1 MVRYD
6 TILKVIDETVK
17 CISLKSIREQISP
30 TLKQITDSQDEYDC
44 LMNEITHFYR
54 DHYTKGYETVRYRV
68 SSKSESKVWENEGDE
83 FSVPTPT
90 DAQIYGEIGG
100 YFDNHNKFLLSIHN
114 HPKGSCYPSNG
125 DFENSEELKVKYM
138 IACGRDGI
146 SISKRQGSQYMDSVE
161 EALDEVDI
169 QINDGYKRDSDWKKF
184 KAEYDKGAMS
194 YDELN
199 LKTQRELQKYLQN
212 NVEKF
217 VSKQNKEFAN
227 KGVHILL
234 EFSPIET

>member
-17 CISLKSIREQISP
+17 CISLKSILEQISP
-30 TLKQITDSQDEYDC
+30 TLKTITDSEDEYDC
-44 LMNEITHFYR
+44 LMDEISHFYR

-68 SSKSESKVWENEGDE
+68 NSGDENKIWENQGDKW
-83 FSVPTPT
+83 SVDAPA

-114 HPKGSCYPSNG
+114 HPSGSCYPSYG
-125 DFENSEELKVKYM
+125 DFENSEDMKVKYM

-146 SISKRQGSQYMDSVE
+146 AISKRDGSQYMDSVKN
-161 EALDEVDI
+161 ALSEIDKKI
-169 QINDGYKRDSDWKKF
+169 SDGYKEDSNWKKF
-184 KAEYDKGAMS
+184 KEEYDKGIID

-199 LKTQRELQKYLQN
+199 VKTQRELHKYLQKN
-212 NVEKF
+212 ITEF
-217 VSKQNKEFAN
+217 VSEQDKAFAN
-227 KGVHILL
+227 NGVHISL
-234 EFSPIET
+234 EFVPIKQ